1 MFATCSWPSLCEQS
15 ELQCWRRK
23 GGYNVSAATDD
34 YAGSANLRYEG
45 ATANI
50 PILTPPLSD
59 APLLTKKVP
68 EVSLKL
74 LGLLLWDVLKIR
86 THRDDG
92 GHPTISATLLKRD
105 FSGRPSIDGLCFSA
119 IISNRQPI
127 LHQP

>member
-1 MFATCSWPSLCEQS
+1 MLVPQQTIMRA
-15 ELQCWRRK
+15 
-23 GGYNVSAATDD
+23 
-34 YAGSANLRYEG
+34 SANLRCKG
-45 ATANI
+45 VAANI
-50 PILTPPLSD
+50 TNLTPSLSD
-59 APLLTKKVP
+59 APCLTQEVP

-92 GHPTISATLLKRD
+92 GHPMESAALLKRD